1 MKNKV
6 LIILAALILSS
17 FVACAKSEDD
27 IEFESLGGQLI
38 YSSSADTETGTAA
51 LTEPYDY
58 MSNDL
63 TQFIKIGKY
72 KGLTVTKKSSN
83 VTDEEFE
90 DKIDKL
96 LESYSY
102 YTEYTD
108 RAVEEGET
116 ILADYTGY
124 IDGVAFEGGTATN
137 QEITVSS
144 DSGYIP
150 GFAEAFVGEMP
161 GVEFD
166 FNVTFP
172 ENYYNSELAGVE
184 ATFVCTIHCIYGDE
198 LIIPE
203 LTDEFVN
210 EKFGYNN
217 TEEFRIIYRSNVE
230 EQNEFYV
237 ESLMYSD
244 LWTQIVDDAE
254 LISYPE
260 EEVLRVYSDQKAV
273 YEQYASYYGTDYDTF
288 LSSYM
293 GLTDDNL
300 LEESRKYVKEDLVM
314 YQLVKDLG
322 ITLTDEEYNE
332 GLNLYADYY
341 GNTVD
346 EILSYYGEDTI
357 KTTLLWQELMDTVIL
372 ETNVVEE

>member
-1 MKNKV
+1 MKKIS
-6 LIILAALILSS
+6 LIILAALILVS
-17 FVACAKSEDD
+17 FASCTKNENDL
-27 IEFESLGGQLI
+27 EYESLGGELI
-38 YSSSADTETGTAA
+38 YSSSGETETTTAS
-51 LTEPYDY
+51 EPYDY

-63 TQFIKIGKY
+63 TQFVKIGEY
-72 KGLTVTKKSSN
+72 KGLTVTKESSD

-90 DKIDKL
+90 DEIDAL

-102 YTEYTD
+102 YEEYTD
-108 RAVEEGET
+108 RAVEEGDT
-116 ILADYTGY
+116 VLADYTGY
-124 IDGVAFEGGTATN
+124 RDGTVFDGGAATN
-137 QEITVSS
+137 QEVTASS

-150 GFAEAFVGEMP
+150 GFAESFVGQMP

-172 ENYYNSELAGVE
+172 EDYFNADLAGVE
-184 ATFVCTIHCIYGDE
+184 VTFVCTIHCIYGDE

-210 EKFGYNN
+210 EQFGYNN
-217 TEEFRIIYRSNVE
+217 TEEFRIAYRSTVE
-230 EQNEFYV
+230 EQNKFYV

-244 LWTQIVDDAE
+244 LWLQIVDNAE

-260 EEVLRVYSDQKAV
+260 EEVQRVYSERKAV
-273 YEQYASYYGTDYDTF
+273 YETYASYYGTDYDTF
-288 LSSYM
+288 ISSYM
-293 GLTDDNL
+293 MLTDDDL

-322 ITLTDEEYNE
+322 ITLSDEEYNE
-332 GLNLYADYY
+332 GLTFYADYY
-341 GNTVD
+341 GSTVD
-346 EILSYYGEDTI
+346 ELVSYYGEDTI
-357 KTTLLWQELMDTVIL
+357 KTTILWQKLMDTVIL